1 MRIAF
6 ITPSLNQGGYE
17 KIVISYANELSARGH
32 KVDLLCGHLEGE
44 LLETVGKN
52 IRLINFNARARSF
65 FFPLVKYL
73 RENRI
78 DILYSAF
85 RFYNCVSVVAKVVS
99 KSKVT
104 IYATQHGFEAEKQL
118 IKWIEGRIISKAD
131 YLITVAEDIANY
143 ESKELRIDRRRFIVL
158 DNPVLDKRIRIEM
171 AEHPWFIE
179 KDIPIVAVEGRLAE
193 GKGVNYC
200 IEILKEMNSYKK
212 IRMMVLG
219 DGPLKETLKQQAKQL
234 DVADNITFL
243 GYVKSPISYL
253 MGCNVFLHTSLSEG
267 FGNVVVEAMYAG
279 LPPCVSD
286 CSGPL
291 QIIKNGE
298 FGMNLGDPRQ
308 PDFCKTAA
316 KQILTV
322 IDGKITYPGIR
333 SRALDFEVQRSTDK
347 FLAVKEGT
355 K

>member
-104 IYATQHGFEAEKQL
+104 IYATQHGFEAE
-118 IKWIEGRIISKAD
+118 
-131 YLITVAEDIANY
+131 N
-143 ESKELRIDRRRFIVL
+143 
-158 DNPVLDKRIRIEM
+158 N
-171 AEHPWFIE
+171 
-179 KDIPIVAVEGRLAE
+179 
-193 GKGVNYC
+193 
-200 IEILKEMNSYKK
+200 
-212 IRMMVLG
+212 
-219 DGPLKETLKQQAKQL
+219 
-234 DVADNITFL
+234 
-243 GYVKSPISYL
+243 
-253 MGCNVFLHTSLSEG
+253 
-267 FGNVVVEAMYAG
+267 
-279 LPPCVSD
+279 
-286 CSGPL
+286 
-291 QIIKNGE
+291 
-298 FGMNLGDPRQ
+298 
-308 PDFCKTAA
+308 
-316 KQILTV
+316 
-322 IDGKITYPGIR
+322 
-333 SRALDFEVQRSTDK
+333 
-347 FLAVKEGT
+347 
-355 K
+355 